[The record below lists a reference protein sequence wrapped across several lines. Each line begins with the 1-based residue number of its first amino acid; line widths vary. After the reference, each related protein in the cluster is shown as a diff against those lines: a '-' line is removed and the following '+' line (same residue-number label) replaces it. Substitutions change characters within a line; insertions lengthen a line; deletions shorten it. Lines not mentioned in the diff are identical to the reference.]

1 MTRRVG
7 RYTKNETAELTRM
20 FGEGYS
26 VYKICRN
33 LNRSQNSIRNN
44 LIRLGLI
51 EGEITP
57 RQHTNRDS
65 NTELDRSLGLL
76 TISYA
81 WYLFQIFFFSV
92 IFVLNPHFN
101 FLETILYYIV
111 SIILLI

>member
-26 VYKICRN
+26 VYKICIN

-44 LIRLGLI
+44 LIRLGLM

-57 RQHTNRDS
+57 RRYTTKSNDVVVDDS
-65 NTELDRSLGLL
+65 INSLILNYTWKTFTLSIL
-76 TISYA
+76 TMVFI
-81 WYLFQIFFFSV
+81 
-92 IFVLNPHFN
+92 LNPHYN
-101 FLETILYYIV
+101 ILETLLAYFF
-111 SIILLI
+111 IIWL

>member
-65 NTELDRSLGLL
+65 NAELDRSLGLL

-81 WYLFQIFFFSV
+81 LYLFQIFFFSV
-92 IFVLNPHFN
+92 IFVLNPNFN